1 MRSAVTPKQKRLLE
15 VIYDFIKHSGYPPT
29 FEEMRRDLKV
39 KSNQSVVD
47 FLHKLEEKQIIKKNE
62 AAARGLAI
70 LPLGYELLNRPPLVP
85 FLGVTHAGA
94 PIEAV
99 AIEGEWQTLPGN
111 AVAKLKEDVF
121 LLKVS
126 GDSMIN
132 AGIDDGDVVL
142 VKNQK
147 EFSHKDIVLAQVGEE
162 STVKRFMSEDK
173 PPYLYLKPENPAY
186 SIIYFTEEVVLKGK
200 IISILKQGQWKSIN

>member
-1 MRSAVTPKQKRLLE
+1 
-15 VIYDFIKHSGYPPT
+15 
-29 FEEMRRDLKV
+29 MRRDLRV

-47 FLHKLEEKQIIKKNE
+47 FLHKLEEKQIIKKDE

-99 AIEGEWQTLPGN
+99 AIEREWQTLPGN
-111 AVAKLKEDVF
+111 AVAKLKDDVF
-121 LLKVS
+121 LLKIS

-142 VKNQK
+142 LEQSIEDTAKHLGSDGDRYLDFMGSLTDQWEEFKNGSVK
-147 EFSHKDIVLAQVGEE
+147 I
-162 STVKRFMSEDK
+162 
-173 PPYLYLKPENPAY
+173 
-186 SIIYFTEEVVLKGK
+186 
-200 IISILKQGQWKSIN
+200 